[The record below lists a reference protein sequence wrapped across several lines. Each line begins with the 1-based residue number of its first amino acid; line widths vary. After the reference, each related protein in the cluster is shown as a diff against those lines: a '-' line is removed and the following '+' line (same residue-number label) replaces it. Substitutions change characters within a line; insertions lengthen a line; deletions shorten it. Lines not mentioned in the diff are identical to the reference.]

1 MFLMFNGEGDPRIDT
16 APHHVPGSGSTG
28 HGLHR
33 HRGTVPGI
41 IRRLALRRHVR
52 GQRFSLP
59 APIRD
64 PGQERIR
71 HSRCGAAVCGRHGT
85 SARIPDGQRHR
96 VHQLGVVEYCNS
108 LQIGREL
115 TAPYTPQQN
124 GPVESGLSRALKAG
138 HAARLEVNKLFP
150 DVHVD

>member
-1 MFLMFNGEGDPRIDT
+1 MFWMFNGEGDPRIDT

-28 HGLHR
+28 YGPHR

-41 IRRLALRRHVR
+41 IGRRALRRHVR

-85 SARIPDGQRHR
+85 FRAHFGRTTAPSTPTRISWSTVTVSKSAASLRHR
-96 VHQLGVVEYCNS
+96 IRHSRTPPWRADC
-108 LQIGREL
+108 REH
-115 TAPYTPQQN
+115 
-124 GPVESGLSRALKAG
+124 SRPG
-138 HAARLEVNKLFP
+138 MR
-150 DVHVD
+150 HVSK